1 MVASRVGDEVGTTE
15 PDPDDPAATATTDD
29 RIRTPWV
36 DVLGAWLTARLLVGA
51 GFAVAHGIAS
61 TVPGTRFLHLDEGL
75 ITWDGTWYRS
85 LAEHGYAGTAREGL
99 RFFPLYHLLA
109 QLLSLG
115 TATDLALLVISN
127 GAALACLVLLHRL
140 VREQFGDEGLARR
153 SVWLLAVFPA
163 AGSFVFAYS
172 ESLMLLLTLAVYL
185 AVRRG
190 SWWCAAAA
198 GVAAGLSRPVAVLLC
213 APLAIAALRGWR
225 GAAPAGRIARVVGT
239 AAPALGVAAYLW
251 WVELVHGDW
260 TLPIDFQR
268 EIRKGVQD
276 PFSRLAEAAWHVV
289 TDSQLDAPSLGFAI
303 LFLVLL
309 VVCGR
314 RQPAEWTVYAA
325 LSVLVAVSAPVI
337 DSTGR
342 YGLVAFPLIV
352 ALASVVRDDRTT
364 WVTAAVSGAGLLG
377 LTVMT
382 LLGGYVP

>member
-1 MVASRVGDEVGTTE
+1 MAATTVDGEFDPTE
-15 PDPDDPAATATTDD
+15 PATTGA

-36 DVLGAWLTARLLVGA
+36 DVLGAWVTARVLVAA

-61 TVPGTRFLHLDEGL
+61 TIPGVRFLHLDEGL
-75 ITWDGTWYRS
+75 LTWDGTWYRS

-109 QLLSLG
+109 QLLSFG
-115 TATDLALLVISN
+115 RAADLALLVISN
-127 GAALACLVLLHRL
+127 GAALGCLVLLHRL
-140 VREQFGDEGLARR
+140 VREQFDDEALARR
-153 SVWLLAVFPA
+153 SVWLMAVFPA

-172 ESLMLLLTLAVYL
+172 ESLMLLLTLAIYL

-190 SWWCAAAA
+190 SWWWVAAA

-225 GAAPAGRIARVVGT
+225 SAAPAGRVARVLAT
-239 AAPALGVAAYLW
+239 ASPALGVASYLW
-251 WVELVHGDW
+251 WVQLVHGDW
-260 TLPIDFQR
+260 TLPIDEQR
-268 EIRKGVQD
+268 EIRKGIQD

-289 TDSQLDAPSLGFAI
+289 TDSQLDAPALGFAV
-303 LFLVLL
+303 LFLALL

-314 RQPAEWTVYAA
+314 RQPAEWTLYAG

-342 YGLVAFPLIV
+342 YGLVAFPLVV
-352 ALASVVRDDRTT
+352 ALAGVMRDDRSM
-364 WVTAAVSGAGLLG
+364 WATAAVSGAGLLG

-382 LLGGYVP
+382 LLGGYIP